1 MVMPSGRISLG
12 RVELS
17 KGEHRL
23 EVTVVGKN
31 KLSTKYS
38 YGIDCLELSDAP

>member
-1 MVMPSGRISLG
+1 VRLG
-12 RVELS
+12 RVELTE
-17 KGEHRL
+17 GEHRL

-31 KLSTKYS
+31 ELSTEYS

>member
-1 MVMPSGRISLG
+1 LG

-23 EVTVVGKN
+23 QVTITGKN
-31 KLSTKYS
+31 ELSSKYS